1 MLPTLEQIEAAAA
14 VVYQSMPATPQY
26 QWPLLN
32 QRLGVD
38 LWLKHENHTP
48 VGAFKVRGGLV
59 YFDAH
64 HSHLADTAGVICAT
78 RGNHGQSVA
87 FAASQHNIPVTI
99 VVPEGNSSE
108 KNAAMKALGAK
119 LVVRGE
125 DFQASLDIA
134 AEIAQHE
141 DFAIVPS
148 FDALL
153 VAGVATYS
161 LELFR
166 AVTNIDIFYVPIG
179 LGSGICGVLAARN
192 ALGLQTEVV
201 GVVSDQ
207 AQAYVKSFEAKRAIE
222 SPASTRVAD
231 GMACRRPQESA
242 LSIICDQVSRIT
254 QVSDDE
260 VEQAMRD
267 IYFATHNVAEGAGA
281 AAVAAV
287 TKDASKLKGKRVAA
301 VLCGGNVDASVFAS
315 VLGAGHGTQEKH
327 DAAIK

>member
-1 MLPTLEQIEAAAA
+1 MLPTLEEIEAAAE
-14 VVYQSMPATPQY
+14 VVYRSMPATPQY

-32 QRLGVD
+32 QKLGVD

-59 YFDAH
+59 YFNAH
-64 HSHLADTAGVICAT
+64 HETLAKTAGVVCAT

-99 VVPEGNSSE
+99 VVPEGNSNE
-108 KNAAMKALGAK
+108 KNAAMVALGAN
-119 LVVRGE
+119 LVTHGD
-125 DFQASLDIA
+125 DFQASLDF
-134 AEIAQHE
+134 AQEMSQQHGL
-141 DFAIVPS
+141 AMVPS
-148 FDALL
+148 FDPLL

-166 AVTNIDIFYVPIG
+166 SVANIDVLYVPIG

-207 AQAYVKSFEAKRAIE
+207 AQAYALSYEAKQSIE
-222 SPASTRVAD
+222 SPAQTRIAD
-231 GMACRRPQESA
+231 GMACRKPQESA
-242 LSIICDQVSRIT
+242 LAIICDQVSRIT

-287 TKDASKLKGKRVAA
+287 TKDASKLEGKRVAA
-301 VLCGGNVDASVFAS
+301 VLCGGNVDASVFAG
-315 VLGAGHGTQEKH
+315 VLGAG
-327 DAAIK
+327 

>member
-1 MLPTLEQIEAAAA
+1 MLPTLEELETAAEI
-14 VVYQSMPATPQY
+14 VYRSIPATPQY

-32 QRLGVD
+32 QKLGVD

-48 VGAFKVRGGLV
+48 VGAFKVRGGLT
-59 YFDAH
+59 YFDEH
-64 HSHLADTAGVICAT
+64 HSRLAKTAGVICAT
-78 RGNHGQSVA
+78 RGNHGQSIA
-87 FAASQHNIPVTI
+87 FAAGQHNIPVTI

-108 KNAAMKALGAK
+108 KNAAMEALGAK
-119 LVVRGE
+119 LITHGE
-125 DFQASLDIA
+125 DFQASLEF
-134 AEIAQHE
+134 AERFGIQE
-141 DFAIVPS
+141 GLSMVPS
-148 FDALL
+148 FDPLL
-153 VAGVATYS
+153 VSGVATYS

-166 AVTNIDIFYVPIG
+166 AVANIDVLYVPIG

-192 ALGLQTEVV
+192 ALELQTEVV

-207 AQAYVKSFEAKRAIE
+207 AQAYAKSFEAKQAVE
-222 SPASTRVAD
+222 SPASTRIAD
-231 GMACRRPQESA
+231 GMACRKPQELA
-242 LSIICDQVSRIT
+242 LPIICEQVSRIV

-287 TKDASKLKGKRVAA
+287 TKDASKLEGKRVAA

-315 VLGAGHGTQEKH
+315 VLGAG
-327 DAAIK
+327 